1 MSGIRSMVTGAL
13 VLALAG
19 CASAPQDT
27 GFLDQ
32 AEAAIAAAEAAG
44 AVEHSPL
51 EIRFAREKLTGA
63 RLAVADRD
71 YDRAHRLVRQS
82 LINSELATVKS
93 AAAKAREA
101 TRAARRANDELK
113 RDLEGGGGAR

>member
-1 MSGIRSMVTGAL
+1 MSGLRSIVLGAL
-13 VLALAG
+13 VLALVG
-19 CASAPQDT
+19 CASAPRDT

-44 AVEHSPL
+44 AVEHAPL
-51 EIRFAREKLTGA
+51 EIRFAREKLVGA
-63 RLAVADRD
+63 RLAAADRD

-101 TRAARRANDELK
+101 TRAARRANDELR
-113 RDLEGGGGAR
+113 RDLEAGGGAG